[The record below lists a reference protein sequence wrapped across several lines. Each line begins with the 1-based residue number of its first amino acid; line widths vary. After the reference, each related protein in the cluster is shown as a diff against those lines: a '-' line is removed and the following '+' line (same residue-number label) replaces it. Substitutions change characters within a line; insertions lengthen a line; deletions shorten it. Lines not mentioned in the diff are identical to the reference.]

1 MRAEGKRNVLGVLV
15 DIVDYEAAVDR
26 ILAAA
31 RDRTPLAATALA
43 VHGVMTGVQDPVQ
56 RRRLNE
62 LDLVTPDGQ
71 AVRWGLNLLH
81 RARLRDRVCG
91 PDLTRKLL
99 ARAATDGVPVFF
111 YGSTPDVLDKLVT
124 GTQARNPGL
133 QVAGVSPSRFAT
145 VDETG
150 LAEIA
155 ATVKNSGAR
164 LMFAGLGCPRQETFA
179 RAIRDHLDVPV
190 LAVGAAFDFEAG
202 TQREGPDWV
211 QRIGLHWLWRLLAE
225 PRRLWRRYLLLNPAY
240 LTLLAAQR
248 LRLWRP
254 STDGRPADP
263 PVQIPA

>member
-15 DIVDYEAAVDR
+15 DVVDYDGAIEQLV
-26 ILAAA
+26 A
-31 RDRTPLAATALA
+31 RPRDGRPLAATALA

-71 AVRWGLNLLH
+71 PVRWALNLLH
-81 RARLRDRVCG
+81 RTRLRDRVCG
-91 PDLTRKLL
+91 PDLTRMLL
-99 ARAATDGVPVFF
+99 ARAAADHIPVFF
-111 YGSTPDVLDKLVT
+111 YGSTPDVLDKLVA
-124 GTQARNPGL
+124 GVQMRNPGL
-133 QVAGVSPSRFAT
+133 QVAGVAPSRFGT

-155 ATVKNSGAR
+155 GAVTASGAK
-164 LMFAGLGCPRQETFA
+164 LVFAGLGCPRQETFA
-179 RAIRDHLDVPV
+179 HAIRDHLDMPV

-202 TQREGPDWV
+202 TQTEGPAWV
-211 QRIGLHWLWRLLAE
+211 QRAGLHWLWRLLSE

-240 LTLLAAQR
+240 LGLLAAQR

-254 STDGRPADP
+254 STTGEPAET
-263 PVQIPA
+263 PVQVPA